1 MNFAM
6 SASLVKVVFV
16 KLRGGVKHSYSCAH
30 YYVLPLS
37 FHLQVWMLRFLTK
50 CSDTQLHC
58 LVCKSVQN
66 MHCTVNYSPERRPF
80 WRTGTGRKREGTCHY
95 QRNGKNSH
103 HAFSA
108 GRHQL
113 QMG

>member
-1 MNFAM
+1 MTIIKCLMNFAM

-66 MHCTVNYSPERRPF
+66 MHC
-80 WRTGTGRKREGTCHY
+80 
-95 QRNGKNSH
+95 
-103 HAFSA
+103 
-108 GRHQL
+108 QL
-113 QMG
+113 QPGASSVLANWDRKETRRYLPLSA